1 MRLPHPA
8 LLTLLL
14 LGCPGGGDTTTGS
27 SSDTSTSSASTGSSS
42 GASTSTTAATAS
54 TTDAPTSTGPDPVTT
69 AATTEAITD
78 GTSTTSTSGASTSD
92 ASTSGS
98 TSTTD
103 ASSSSGSTTGQPGD
117 AQYMAFFIAG
127 GLDRI
132 FVRKADPDL
141 DLCTSI
147 TFVWPGPMPMDAI
160 DLPGEWGF
168 QGVEIAQGAADCLNF
183 MGPLPNAVAASVAKG
198 SATWD
203 PNGCP
208 LTLDINVAL
217 TFPQVMPWVP
227 AQDLMMAFA
236 VAVQNC

>member
-1 MRLPHPA
+1 MRSPPPA
-8 LLTLLL
+8 LLTLVLL
-14 LGCPGGGDTTTGS
+14 ACPGGGATTTGS
-27 SSDTSTSSASTGSSS
+27 SGDTSTSGASSSGSSS
-42 GASTSTTAATAS
+42 GASTSTTTSPAS
-54 TTDAPTSTGPDPVTT
+54 STSDAPTSTGPSTT
-69 AATTEAITD
+69 AATTEAITEGTTTD
-78 GTSTTSTSGASTSD
+78 ATSTGDVSTR
-92 ASTSGS
+92 GS
-98 TSTTD
+98 SSSTD

-147 TFVWPGPMPMDAI
+147 AFVWPSPMPMDAI

-168 QGVEIAQGAADCLNF
+168 QNAEIAQGAAGCLDF
-183 MGPLPNAVAASVAKG
+183 MGPLQNAVAASVAKG

-227 AQDLMMAFA
+227 AQDLLMASG
-236 VAVQNC
+236 VPVQNC

>member
-1 MRLPHPA
+1 MRPPPPA
-8 LLTLLL
+8 LLTLVLL
-14 LGCPGGGDTTTGS
+14 ACPGGGAATTGS
-27 SSDTSTSSASTGSSS
+27 SGDTSTSGASTSGSSS
-42 GASTSTTAATAS
+42 GASTSTTTSPAS
-54 TTDAPTSTGPDPVTT
+54 STSDAPTSTGPATT
-69 AATTEAITD
+69 AATTEAITE
-78 GTSTTSTSGASTSD
+78 GTATTDASSTGD
-92 ASTSGS
+92 ASTRGS
-98 TSTTD
+98 SSTTD
-103 ASSSSGSTTGQPGD
+103 ASSSSGSTTGSPGE

-168 QGVEIAQGAADCLNF
+168 QNAEIAQGAAGCLDF
-183 MGPLPNAVAASVAKG
+183 MGPLQNAVAASVAKG
-198 SATWD
+198 SAAWD

-227 AQDLMMAFA
+227 AQDLMMASG
-236 VAVQNC
+236 VMVQNC